1 VRYADDIVC
10 GFEHEEEAKAF
21 LSDLKA
27 RMEAFA
33 LSLHPQGRVS
43 LPARN
48 QGAPAPRLVRSAL
61 RFSPT
66 RDACVA
72 RSGLRPEPQE
82 SAHEGRDGRP
92 APRERDAAL
101 GREIAAG
108 SHVIAELR
116 RLGGLQKHLFTESH
130 GVGSTEY
137 AKVLVAITDAI
148 ERIASG
154 VAVTTTA

>member
-1 VRYADDIVC
+1 MKAVTADQRR
-10 GFEHEEEAKAF
+10 GSETR
-21 LSDLKA
+21 A
-27 RMEAFA
+27 RQHQVA
-33 LSLHPQGRVS
+33 V
-43 LPARN
+43 
-48 QGAPAPRLVRSAL
+48 
-61 RFSPT
+61 RFS
-66 RDACVA
+66 DAEWA
-72 RSGLRPEPQE
+72 RVEKEAAAADLPVT
-82 SAHEGRDGRP
+82 AYV
-92 APRERDAAL
+92 RDAAL